1 MENLPITTFRNPVDQ
16 VQLSNKAVQAAKEQL
31 SEFLESNGASQRPY
45 KLEEL
50 NLTYSDLT
58 ENKFDFCLFGAL
70 LGNAR
75 QLKRLMFSTQ
85 FGFKDSWLVPI
96 LSAIDSWKNME
107 ILHLNTTQAFDS
119 DYELLIDSG
128 KCQRFPKL
136 NIQSIILS
144 DSELD
149 ESEKRPSETSLDFLT
164 SWLIA
169 GGARNLQFL
178 RGDWKVSH
186 RSYFPQ

>member
-1 MENLPITTFRNPVDQ
+1 MCERGRAIQSMSDQ
-16 VQLSNKAVQAAKEQL
+16 
-31 SEFLESNGASQRPY
+31 G
-45 KLEEL
+45 
-50 NLTYSDLT
+50 LT

-96 LSAIDSWKNME
+96 LSAIHSWKNME

-128 KCQRFPKL
+128 CWQRFKKSSL
-136 NIQSIILS
+136 SSS

-149 ESEKRPSETSLDFLT
+149 ESEKRPSEASLDFLI
-164 SWLIA
+164 SWLINSS
-169 GGARNLQFL
+169 ARNLQFL
-178 RGDWKVSH
+178 RGDWKLSH
-186 RSYFPQ
+186 RSSFGQDGTQQKLPFVIFGIQEIF